1 MNHPLA
7 AVPEGITA
15 DVLLDTDIGSDV
27 DDALALG
34 VLLGSPEARITGV
47 TTVYGD
53 TLLRARL
60 THRLGALA
68 GRDLTV
74 VPGAKDTLSGKD
86 VWWAG
91 HEGKAFTDLEREPVR
106 EDTAAD
112 RFLVDSVLARPGEID
127 VIGIA
132 PLANIA
138 RAIRLDDRFAAGV
151 RGLYLMGGSFGPDA
165 RPEHNIVSDITAA
178 RVVFGSGIRTVVTGL
193 EITTRLRIES
203 AGIETIRGSRRVRRS
218 ARPRDRRLDGLH
230 RRAVERSARPDHRTL
245 PAAPGPVHHRARH
258 GGDHR
263 RRPDRLHRRPE
274 RQRRPRGRRRRR
286 GNRRGDRR
294 PDRPGLRS
302 PRLSTVFAHTR
313 CANTGAPDP
322 NRRVRGTATIR
333 RRGCRR
339 ARRERS
345 CPAGGPAASDLG
357 QSYLRSSAGPGERF
371 VRSAL
376 PEGRAGCGL
385 QRSAAHGCCGY
396 TRLRA
401 FGRPVPSR
409 GSACWRPSTPRRIRL
424 VQR

>member
-203 AGIETIRGSRRVRRS
+203 AGIETIRGAGAYGEAL
-218 ARPRDRRLDGLH
+218 AREIDGWTGFTGEPWSVPHDPITALSLLRPDLYTTERGTVEITDDGL
-230 RRAVERSARPDHRTL
+230 
-245 PAAPGPVHHRARH
+245 
-258 GGDHR
+258 
-263 RRPDRLHRRPE
+263 
-274 RQRRPRGRRRRR
+274 
-286 GNRRGDRR
+286 
-294 PDRPGLRS
+294 
-302 PRLSTVFAHTR
+302 TVFTA
-313 CANTGAPDP
+313 DP
-322 NRRVRGTATIR
+322 NGNVDLEVDADVEAIAEEIVARIVRA
-333 RRGCRR
+333 
-339 ARRERS
+339 S
-345 CPAGGPAASDLG
+345 GPLD
-357 QSYLRSSAGPGERF
+357 
-371 VRSAL
+371 
-376 PEGRAGCGL
+376 
-385 QRSAAHGCCGY
+385 
-396 TRLRA
+396 
-401 FGRPVPSR
+401 
-409 GSACWRPSTPRRIRL
+409 
-424 VQR
+424 